1 MIRTILSE
9 YQDPLDLVWLEAC
22 RRWGWKID
30 RSNQVF
36 AAWDGSGT
44 LTIGTTETLDAD
56 DSLAQLIL
64 HEFCHAMVEG
74 SDSWNRPD
82 WGLDITDRGQL
93 FHEHACLVLQAAV
106 SDPFGLRT
114 FFGSTTDARQFYDG
128 LPSTSAEL
136 RLKIESW
143 VTAQD
148 STVCPFAMAARGYET
163 AKQDRFWKPLQDAL
177 TATAAIAKIVNP
189 FTADTSLW
197 KTVTT
202 DGSHLSGASSM
213 KKVPK

>member
-1 MIRTILSE
+1 MRTILSE
-9 YQDPLDLVWLEAC
+9 YQDPLDLVWLETC

-30 RSNQVF
+30 RSDQVF
-36 AAWDGSGT
+36 AAWDGDGT

-74 SDSWNRPD
+74 PDSWGHPD
-82 WGLDITDRGQL
+82 WGLDITDRSQL

-114 FFGSTTDARQFYDG
+114 FFGSTTNARKFYDQ
-128 LPSTSAEL
+128 LPGTPEEFSQKLESAVATEDQMP
-136 RLKIESW
+136 S
-143 VTAQD
+143 
-148 STVCPFAMAARGYET
+148 PFAMARRGYET

-177 TATAAIAKIVNP
+177 TATAAIAKIVSP
-189 FTADTSLW
+189 FTGKASLW
-197 KTVTT
+197 KTVKVACADQADMSPSREVTT
-202 DGSHLSGASSM
+202 
-213 KKVPK
+213 